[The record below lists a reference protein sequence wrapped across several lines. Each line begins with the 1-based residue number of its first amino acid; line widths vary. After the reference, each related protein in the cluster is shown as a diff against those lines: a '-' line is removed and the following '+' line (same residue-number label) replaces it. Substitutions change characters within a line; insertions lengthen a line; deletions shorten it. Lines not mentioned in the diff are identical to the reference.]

1 MGEKFESESSRE
13 IIKEKLRQNFDGKIV
28 RKDLTKKIKEG
39 ANVPVYVLEFLLGQY
54 CSSDDEEIIEQGIE
68 NIKRI
73 VADNFVRPDEAQKI
87 LSKLRQ
93 RGSHTIIDMVTVKL
107 NLRYDEYEASFSN
120 LGLSGIPISE
130 EYAEKYDRL
139 LCGGIWCFVQLE
151 YDSGEEAVPDIV
163 SPDGDRI
170 QSKRKKQKDTTPI
183 SIRKLTPIQLPTVDM
198 DQLKQGRK
206 AFTKDEWMDVMMRS
220 IGMEPDELTKREK
233 WLLLT
238 RMIPLVENNFNLCE
252 LGPRS
257 TGKSYLY
264 KEISPNSIL
273 VSGGQTT
280 VANLFYNMGRK
291 AIGLVGLW
299 DCVAFDEVA
308 GIKFKDNDGIQI
320 MKDYMA
326 SGSFAR
332 GKEEKA
338 ASASMVFIGNINQ
351 SVDVLLKTSS
361 LFDPFPPEMGTD
373 TAFLDRIHCYLPGW
387 EVPKFRPEHFTNDY
401 GFITDYLAGFIREL
415 RKEQYGDV
423 LDHYFHLGKNL
434 NQRDVIAVRKMV
446 DGYLKLMYPDGE
458 FTKEDVEEVLK
469 ISLEMRRRVKEQLK
483 KLGGM
488 EFYDVNFSYIDNETF
503 EEKYVSV
510 PEQGGGK
517 LIPEGICNPGQVYT
531 VSRGKSGMLGVFRL
545 ESQMLPGS
553 GKLVCTGLGSDRGA
567 KEATNTAFNYLK
579 ANAKQISGSINMAS
593 EDYNIN
599 YQDLQGIGMTETL
612 ALPTV
617 IALCSIALNKPVISS
632 TAVLGEI
639 SIAGSMIKV
648 DELANSLQVCL
659 DSGAKKVLL
668 PITSAADLG
677 TVPPELVGCF
687 NIIFY
692 QSAEDAVFKALG
704 VE

>member
-1 MGEKFESESSRE
+1 MEPNAENSCRRDE
-13 IIKEKLRQNFDGKIV
+13 IKEKLRQNFDGKIV

-54 CSSDDEEIIEQGIE
+54 CSSDDEAIIEKGVQ
-68 NIKRI
+68 NVKRI
-73 VADNFVRPDEAQKI
+73 LADNFVRPDEAQKI
-87 LSKLRQ
+87 LSQLRKK
-93 RGSHTIIDMVTVKL
+93 GSHTVIDMITV
-107 NLRYDEYEASFSN
+107 NLDIKKNCFFASFSN
-120 LGLSGIPISE
+120 LGLDKVPIAD
-130 EYAEKYDRL
+130 EYPEKYDRL
-139 LCGGIWCFVQLE
+139 LCGGIWCIVQLDYE
-151 YDSGEEAVPDIV
+151 VEGDNNFGLVDLGGEPL
-163 SPDGDRI
+163 
-170 QSKRKKQKDTTPI
+170 QSSQKKQKNLTPI
-183 SIRKLTPIQLPTVDM
+183 SIRKLTPIQMPHIDI
-198 DQLKQGRK
+198 DELKRGRK
-206 AFTKDEWMDVMMRS
+206 AFTKDEWLDILLRS
-220 IGMEPDELTKREK
+220 IGMEPDEFTEREK

-257 TGKSYLY
+257 TGKSHLY

-273 VSGGQTT
+273 ISGGQTT

-291 AIGLVGLW
+291 SVGLVGLW

-308 GIKFKDNDGIQI
+308 GIKFKDKDGIQI

-338 ASASMVFIGNINQ
+338 ASASMVFVGNINQ

-387 EVPKFRPEHFTNDY
+387 EIPKFRPEHFTNDY
-401 GFITDYLAGFIREL
+401 GFISDYLAEFIREL
-415 RKEQYGDV
+415 RKEQYGDA
-423 LDHYFHLGKNL
+423 LDHYFRLGKNL
-434 NQRDVIAVRKMV
+434 NQRDTIAVRRMV
-446 DGYLKLMYPDGE
+446 DGYLKLMYPDGVFDKSE
-458 FTKEDVEEVLK
+458 LEEVLQ

-488 EFYDVNFSYIDNETF
+488 EFYDVNFSYIDLEDMS
-503 EEKYVSV
+503 EHYVSV

-517 LIPEGICNPGQVYT
+517 LIPDGMCNPGQVYT
-531 VSRGKSGMLGVFRL
+531 VSRGKSGMIGVFRL

-553 GKLVCTGLGSDRGA
+553 GKFERTGLGSDRDC
-567 KEATNTAFNYLK
+567 KESTNTAFNFLK
-579 ANAKQISGSINMAS
+579 ANGKRISGGISTAS
-593 EDYNIN
+593 KDYIIN
-599 YQDLQGIGMTETL
+599 YQDLQGIGMTGKL
-612 ALPTV
+612 ALPTL
-617 IALCSIALNKPVISS
+617 IALCSIALGRPTVS
-632 TAVLGEI
+632 TLAVLGEI
-639 SIAGSMIKV
+639 SISGTILKV

-677 TVPPELVGCF
+677 TVSPELVGSF
-687 NIIFY
+687 NLIFY
-692 QSAEDAVFKALG
+692 SSAEDAVFKALG